1 VVFKSKLI
9 TPDFGAFGAQ
19 AGEIGRTALLLLI
32 GILLVLGALFVFRD
46 KDEPGTKIEHAR
58 PAGGFP

>member
-1 VVFKSKLI
+1 MVFKASLI
-9 TPDFGAFGAQ
+9 TPDFGAIGDQSAEFGRA
-19 AGEIGRTALLLLI
+19 ALLLLI

-46 KDEPGTKIEHAR
+46 SDETGTKVEHAR